1 MSEML
6 GTIFKYVFGILATGA
21 VLLGVYSLNSNNKV
35 TNAITETAMIAQ
47 NAQQIYAG
55 QNNFTSLT
63 NTVLITAGAVPSGN
77 YTAPATITNP
87 WAGAVTVAVGANANT
102 FNITHAGVP
111 NADCSKLVT
120 SITSYSTVSIN
131 GNAQTPP
138 VDAATLTN
146 LCTTVAGNTII
157 FTYGGV

>member
-63 NTVLITAGAVPSGN
+63 NTVLITAG
-77 YTAPATITNP
+77 
-87 WAGAVTVAVGANANT
+87 
-102 FNITHAGVP
+102 
-111 NADCSKLVT
+111 
-120 SITSYSTVSIN
+120 
-131 GNAQTPP
+131 
-138 VDAATLTN
+138 
-146 LCTTVAGNTII
+146 GNTYSGFRELGIA
-157 FTYGGV
+157 TQ